1 MKDKG
6 LESEI
11 TLSSTPGFVEPDDK
25 PLNQSNNQAKKVDI
39 NETGKA
45 TIGTIKALMLHK
57 KR

>member
-39 NETGKA
+39 NVLKA
-45 TIGTIKALMLHK
+45 RVQEIQNKDRNIK
-57 KR
+57 